1 MAKRTLQQL
10 INRDEPAITLIQDWI
25 GAAENQCDVLP
36 PSNENEEV
44 LLEIQVTTRSPL
56 GALAY
61 ETGGVMIDHGW
72 LRFLGSGHP
81 KLRRTLSDWNRGRNS
96 GLCLVADDAVG
107 GFFAINGGT
116 LGEDI
121 GNIYYWPPDRLEWEP
136 LDFGFTDFFCW
147 SLTSELA
154 GFYDG
159 LRWPNWKLDIQDLH
173 GDQCF
178 CFFLFLWTKEGSVT
192 GSLRR
197 AIPVAETFDL
207 KVDIIQ
213 QLQQGEK

>member
-25 GAAENQCDVLP
+25 GAAENQCDVLL

>member
-25 GAAENQCDVLP
+25 GAAENQCDVLL

-207 KVDIIQ
+207 KVNIIQ